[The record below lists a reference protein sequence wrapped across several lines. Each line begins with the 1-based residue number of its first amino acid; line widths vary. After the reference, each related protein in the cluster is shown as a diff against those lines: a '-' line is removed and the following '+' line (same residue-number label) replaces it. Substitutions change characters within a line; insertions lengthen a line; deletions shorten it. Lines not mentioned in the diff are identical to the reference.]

1 MSRKI
6 LDDLG
11 VSAFCESM
19 AMMAQSGI
27 QTDEALS
34 LLQTSHESA
43 SAPLETALSGMRER
57 VDEGESL
64 SAAMEKSGVFPDY
77 AVKMIRTGE
86 DSGHLENILFRLSRY
101 YADRKTIADKLKNAV
116 TYPAAMLILIILV
129 LAAMLSLVLP
139 SFREVY
145 ETMSGSLAA
154 SSYGYIRWAYAVC
167 WIALGVMS
175 ALALALLIGTLLW
188 KTGRRKSVEAALSK
202 IPITAK
208 ILESMG
214 TFRFT
219 DALGTFLAS
228 GKMQDEAVLDSIPM
242 TDCAPVEEKLKKV
255 VRSMEE
261 GHGISQA
268 AIDADLFEPLYG
280 RMLLAGERSGNLE
293 NVLARLTE
301 HLEQNCGDLVDRL
314 VSVVDPL
321 LSGVLMVTVGLSL
334 LSVMLPLIGMMSSV
348 G

>member
-1 MSRKI
+1 MDR
-6 LDDLG
+6 
-11 VSAFCESM
+11 
-19 AMMAQSGI
+19 
-27 QTDEALS
+27 
-34 LLQTSHESA
+34 LLTGQN
-43 SAPLETALSGMRER
+43 REW
-57 VDEGESL
+57 L
-64 SAAMEKSGVFPDY
+64 MPF
-77 AVKMIRTGE
+77 I
-86 DSGHLENILFRLSRY
+86 
-101 YADRKTIADKLKNAV
+101 
-116 TYPAAMLILIILV
+116 
-129 LAAMLSLVLP
+129 
-139 SFREVY
+139 
-145 ETMSGSLAA
+145 
-154 SSYGYIRWAYAVC
+154 
-167 WIALGVMS
+167 GVMS

-242 TDCAPVEEKLKKV
+242 TDCAPVEEKLKK
-255 VRSMEE
+255 E

-268 AIDADLFEPLYG
+268 AIDAELFEPLYG

>member
-34 LLQTSHESA
+34 LLQSSHVSA
-43 SAPLETALSGMRER
+43 SGPLETALSGMRER

-129 LAAMLSLVLP
+129 LAAMLTLVLP

-167 WIALGVMS
+167 WIALGVMTV
-175 ALALALLIGTLLW
+175 LALALLIGTLLW
-188 KTGRRKSVEAALSK
+188 KTGRRKTVEAVLSK

-242 TDCAPVEEKLKKV
+242 TDCGPVEEKLKKV
-255 VRSMEE
+255 VLSMEE

-293 NVLARLTE
+293 NVLGRLTE

-321 LSGVLMVTVGLSL
+321 LSGILMVTVGLSL

>member
-1 MSRKI
+1 MSRQEI
-6 LDDLG
+6 DNLG

-27 QTDEALS
+27 QTDEMLS
-34 LLQTSHESA
+34 LLQSSHESTPG
-43 SAPLETALSGMRER
+43 PLENALSGMRKA
-57 VDEGESL
+57 VDAGESL
-64 SAAMEKSGVFPDY
+64 SSAMEESGVFPDY

-101 YADRKTIADKLKNAV
+101 YANQKKIADKLKNAI
-116 TYPAAMLILIILV
+116 TYPAAMMILIILV
-129 LAAMLSLVLP
+129 LAAMLALVLP

-145 ETMSGSLAA
+145 ETMSGSISA
-154 SSYGYIRWAYAVC
+154 SSFRYIHWAYAIC

-175 ALALALLIGTLLW
+175 ILALSILVGALLW
-188 KTGRRKSVEAALSK
+188 KNGHREKIEPVLSK
-202 IPITAK
+202 IPITAR

-214 TFRFT
+214 MFRFT
-219 DALGTFLAS
+219 DVLGTFLAS

-242 TDCAPVEEKLKKV
+242 TKCAVVEEKLKKT

-268 AIDADLFEPLYG
+268 ALDADLFEPIYG

-293 NVLARLTE
+293 SVLERLTE
-301 HLEQNCGDLVDRL
+301 HLEQNCGDLVDCL

-334 LSVMLPLIGMMSSV
+334 LSVMLPLIGMMSSI

>member
-43 SAPLETALSGMRER
+43 SGPLETALSGMRER

-101 YADRKTIADKLKNAV
+101 YADRKTIGDKLKNAV

-129 LAAMLSLVLP
+129 LAAMLALVLP
-139 SFREVY
+139 SLPRC
-145 ETMSGSLAA
+145 SGRDSCRPRTRLPQSGCTSRSRDSVLPA
-154 SSYGYIRWAYAVC
+154 SSA
-167 WIALGVMS
+167 WI
-175 ALALALLIGTLLW
+175 
-188 KTGRRKSVEAALSK
+188 
-202 IPITAK
+202 
-208 ILESMG
+208 
-214 TFRFT
+214 FRFP
-219 DALGTFLAS
+219 GR
-228 GKMQDEAVLDSIPM
+228 
-242 TDCAPVEEKLKKV
+242 DC
-255 VRSMEE
+255 
-261 GHGISQA
+261 G
-268 AIDADLFEPLYG
+268 
-280 RMLLAGERSGNLE
+280 
-293 NVLARLTE
+293 
-301 HLEQNCGDLVDRL
+301 
-314 VSVVDPL
+314 
-321 LSGVLMVTVGLSL
+321 
-334 LSVMLPLIGMMSSV
+334 
-348 G
+348 

>member
-1 MSRKI
+1 MSRQK
-6 LDDLG
+6 LDNLG
-11 VSAFCESM
+11 VSAFCESI

-27 QTDEALS
+27 QTDEMLS
-34 LLQTSHESA
+34 LLQSSHESA
-43 SAPLETALSGMRER
+43 SGPLESALSGMRET
-57 VDEGESL
+57 VEAGESL

-77 AVKMIRTGE
+77 AVKMIQTGE
-86 DSGHLENILFRLSRY
+86 TSGYLENILFRLSSY
-101 YADRKTIADKLKNAV
+101 YANQKTIADKIKNAV

-129 LAAMLSLVLP
+129 LAAMLALVLP

-145 ETMSGSLAA
+145 ESMSGSLSA
-154 SSYGYIRWAYAVC
+154 SSFRYIQWAYAVC

-175 ALALALLIGTLLW
+175 VLALAILVGALFW
-188 KTGRRKSVEAALSK
+188 KSGHRSKVEAVLSK

-214 TFRFT
+214 MFRFT

-228 GKMQDEAVLDSIPM
+228 GKMQDEAVLDSIPIA
-242 TDCAPVEEKLKKV
+242 DCAPVEEKLKTV
-255 VRSMEE
+255 VRAMEE

-268 AIDADLFEPLYG
+268 ALDADLFEPLYG

-293 NVLARLTE
+293 SVLGRLTE
-301 HLEQNCGDLVDRL
+301 HLKQNCGDLVDRL

-334 LSVMLPLIGMMSSV
+334 LSVMLPLIGMMSAV

>member
-1 MSRKI
+1 
-6 LDDLG
+6 
-11 VSAFCESM
+11 
-19 AMMAQSGI
+19 
-27 QTDEALS
+27 
-34 LLQTSHESA
+34 
-43 SAPLETALSGMRER
+43 MREQ
-57 VDEGESL
+57 VDAGESL

-77 AVKMIRTGE
+77 AVKMIHTGE
-86 DSGHLENILFRLSRY
+86 NSGHLENILFRLSRY
-101 YADRKTIADKLKNAV
+101 YAERKTVADKLKNAV

-129 LAAMLSLVLP
+129 LAAMLTLVLP

-145 ETMSGSLAA
+145 EAMSGSLAA
-154 SSYGYIRWAYAVC
+154 SSYGYITWAYAVC
-167 WIALGVMS
+167 WIALGVMTV
-175 ALALALLIGTLLW
+175 LALALLIGTLLW
-188 KTGRRKSVEAALSK
+188 KTGRRKPVEAVLRK

-214 TFRFT
+214 MFRFT

-242 TDCAPVEEKLKKV
+242 TDCAPVEEKLQKV

-268 AIDADLFEPLYG
+268 ALDADLFEPLYG

-293 NVLARLTE
+293 SVLGRLAD
-301 HLEQNCGDLVDRL
+301 HLEQNCSDLVDRL